1 MSYDDLLGNDE
12 DKGIKKNL
20 GFKEK
25 GVTYVAI
32 IGDHSG
38 SMSELLEGK
47 SKADLAMSNFNEQI
61 ATLKQEADEGMEVL
75 ATIIDF
81 DNELICQHENVDINE
96 VQPLKDYWT
105 RGTTSLY
112 DAIAYGI
119 TKIQSK
125 FDKDSRENKAAIV
138 IIETDG
144 YENASEDYG
153 IHADG
158 LERLKKLIK
167 GLEDTGKW
175 TFTFLGAGLD
185 EKFAMSMGFS
195 VGNTVVP
202 QGLGDTQNAYYV
214 ANAGLKTFM
223 GSRKRG
229 VMQSKSFYTDA
240 SDKNWNVNNGS
251 TTGDKNWNVN
261 NGSTGDPDKKGSG
274 DPE

>member
-12 DKGIKKNL
+12 DKGIKTNL
-20 GFKEK
+20 GFQDK

-38 SMSELLEGK
+38 SMSELLEDK
-47 SKADLAMSNFNEQI
+47 VKADLAMSNFNEQI

-81 DNELICQHENVDINE
+81 DTEIICQHENVDIAE
-96 VQPLKDYWT
+96 IKPLEKYWT
-105 RGTTSLY
+105 RGMTSLY

-119 TKIQSK
+119 TKIQSR
-125 FDKDSRENKAAIV
+125 FDKDSRKNKAALVIV
-138 IIETDG
+138 ETDG

-167 GLEDTGKW
+167 GLEDSGKW

-202 QGLGDTQNAYYV
+202 KGLGDTQNAYYA
-214 ANAGLKTFM
+214 ANAGLKNFM
-223 GSRKRG
+223 GARKRG
-229 VMQSKSFYTDA
+229 VMSSTSFYTDA
-240 SDKNWNVNNGS
+240 SLKNENVSDNI
-251 TTGDKNWNVN
+251 NVSSN
-261 NGSTGDPDKKGSG
+261 SDPKKE
-274 DPE
+274 DN